1 MGMLKEERSRDQAA
15 MRQVGQR
22 IRLARKAKG
31 LTLEKVS
38 EASET
43 SIQFLTQ
50 LEKGEQCMTA
60 IKFGRLAQAL
70 GVSTDYLLFGH
81 PPAQDTA
88 ALVADYMAGL
98 NPIERDFLAQDLI
111 NLRRL
116 MDLISPEP

>member
-1 MGMLKEERSRDQAA
+1 MGMLKEDRNRDQAA

-31 LTLEKVS
+31 LTLEKVA
-38 EASET
+38 EAAET

-70 GVSTDYLLFGH
+70 GVSTDYLLFGRA
-81 PPAQDTA
+81 PAQETA

-98 NPIERDFLAQDLI
+98 NPIERELLSQNLI

-116 MDLISPEP
+116 MDAIAPES

>member
-1 MGMLKEERSRDQAA
+1 MGMQKEDRNRDQAA

-31 LTLEKVS
+31 LTLEKVA
-38 EASET
+38 EAAET

-50 LEKGEQCMTA
+50 VEKGEQCMTA

-81 PPAQDTA
+81 APAAETA
-88 ALVADYMAGL
+88 ALAADYMAAL
-98 NPIERDFLAQDLI
+98 NPIERDLLSQNLI

-116 MDLISPEP
+116 MDAIAPQP

>member
-1 MGMLKEERSRDQAA
+1 MGMLKEDRSRDQEA

-22 IRLARKAKG
+22 IRQARRAKG
-31 LTLEKVS
+31 LTLEKVA
-38 EASET
+38 EAAET

-70 GVSTDYLLFGH
+70 GVSTDYLLFGCA
-81 PPAQDTA
+81 PAKDIA
-88 ALVADYMAGL
+88 ALAADYMAGL
-98 NPIERDFLAQDLI
+98 NPIERDLLAQNLI

-116 MDLISPEP
+116 MDAIAPQL